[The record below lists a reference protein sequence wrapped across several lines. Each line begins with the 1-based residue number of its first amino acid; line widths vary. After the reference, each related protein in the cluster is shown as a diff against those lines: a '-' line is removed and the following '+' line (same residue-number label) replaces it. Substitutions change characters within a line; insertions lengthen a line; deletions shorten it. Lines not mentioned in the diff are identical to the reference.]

1 MTLTSEVGLTIRSE
15 HTPEI
20 GYKDNKYPTAGADP
34 KTDLTQI
41 NSYSFDISIFQIEI
55 PCKFMVCLSGMYAVF
70 HHYNFLLLRFNPPD
84 AF

>member
-1 MTLTSEVGLTIRSE
+1 MAFYTSMTLTSEVGLTIRSE

-41 NSYSFDISIFQIEI
+41 NSYSFDSNYSA
-55 PCKFMVCLSGMYAVF
+55 KVKT
-70 HHYNFLLLRFNPPD
+70 
-84 AF
+84 